1 MCFKI
6 EEHLNILN
14 SAFIL
19 LVLKIIKV
27 NQKSKLAAKQCFSSG
42 SQATYIVFHHTEDI
56 EILLKLPSS

>member
-27 NQKSKLAAKQCFSSG
+27 NEKSKLAAKQCFSSG
-42 SQATYIVFHHTEDI
+42 SQAAHIVF
-56 EILLKLPSS
+56 LSPYRKY

>member
-1 MCFKI
+1 MCFNI

-27 NQKSKLAAKQCFSSG
+27 NEKSKLAAKQCFSSG
-42 SQATYIVFHHTEDI
+42 SEAAHIVF
-56 EILLKLPSS
+56 LSPYRKY